1 MSNEV
6 RTLRPVFTGKTV
18 NGEEITIYQHVN
30 RPTEIHILLPN
41 NELCKLSASAEV
53 NTWMDFGKEEMRV
66 DIVSPEWTGQARG
79 SKWDLLSV
87 EMR

>member
-1 MSNEV
+1 MPNEV
-6 RTLRPVFTGKTV
+6 KTLRPVFTGKTV
-18 NGEEITIYQHVN
+18 NGEEITLYQRVT
-30 RPTEIHILLPN
+30 RPEEIHILLAN
-41 NELCKLSASAEV
+41 GELCKLSPGAEV

-79 SKWDLLSV
+79 SKWDLLSA